1 MVTLPMLWLP
11 ILLSTVFVFIA
22 FNILWLPLPF
32 WHRND
37 YGKIANDH
45 SIMAELANLKSG
57 QYMLPSVE
65 WNKLSKEE
73 LAKVQAGPGAVL
85 IVRNP
90 MPFAFGSK
98 LIFLFV
104 YNLIVVTFIA
114 CVCRLA
120 LQTGAPYPHVFR
132 LAATAGFLA
141 YSFNTISDSIWY
153 GKPWPIT
160 ARFFIDGVIY
170 GLLIGATF
178 GWLWP
183 R

>member
-1 MVTLPMLWLP
+1 MARLPRKHRRFRMVTLPMLWLP

-22 FNILWLPLPF
+22 
-32 WHRND
+32 
-37 YGKIANDH
+37 
-45 SIMAELANLKSG
+45 
-57 QYMLPSVE
+57 
-65 WNKLSKEE
+65 
-73 LAKVQAGPGAVL
+73 
-85 IVRNP
+85 
-90 MPFAFGSK
+90 
-98 LIFLFV
+98 LFI
-104 YNLIVVTFIA
+104 YTLIVVTFIA
-114 CVCRLA
+114 YICRLA

-178 GWLWP
+178 GWLW
-183 R
+183 